1 MWRVA
6 CAQEVIM
13 AHTFT
18 QIKNWGHR
26 EGVKGMHFNYIA
38 TTGAKCP
45 EIYDFKSDQ
54 ALELF
59 ERISFQH
66 ALKLKESLARTPGG
80 SRSLILASP
89 TTLGYIYRY
98 PHCCCCCCHWA
109 HG

>member
-1 MWRVA
+1 
-6 CAQEVIM
+6 M
-13 AHTFT
+13 AHTFA

-38 TTGAKCP
+38 TTGTKCP

-89 TTLGYIYRY
+89 TTLG
-98 PHCCCCCCHWA
+98 
-109 HG
+109 